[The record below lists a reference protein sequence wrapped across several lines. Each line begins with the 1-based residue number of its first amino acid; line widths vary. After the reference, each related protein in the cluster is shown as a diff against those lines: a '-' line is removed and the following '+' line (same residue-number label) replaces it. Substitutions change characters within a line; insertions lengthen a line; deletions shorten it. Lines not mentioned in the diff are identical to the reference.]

1 MFVSCMTLFK
11 DFFLRDEHGNIAK
24 HPAKWATDE
33 ETEERKDEPRI
44 FAKYDE
50 DPNSLTHAAVV
61 SYRTTT
67 VVKLTGP
74 NMHGK
79 AEEVVDKYKNILRSE
94 LEEHLD
100 KIVAA
105 ICNVEK
111 LQAVAS
117 EESIEFVTEGDNFGE
132 KDGIFTLALPM
143 IIGKIRKLP
152 SNNLKTRVIIYKSAP
167 RSKAAHHNP
176 AFLEWES
183 ALGTDYSAENLYM
196 AYVGHDDDEKT
207 KTWKTTLTYDTADVV
222 VNIGSFT
229 PLGVR
234 KDGSKSIGLVET
246 EEMVEKSTRTPWR
259 GAQCDSPHLQVE
271 DSESSEFVAIEA
283 QSRRDR

>member
-11 DFFLRDEHGNIAK
+11 DFFVREHGNVVK

-33 ETEERKDEPRI
+33 ETEKRKDEPRI
-44 FAKYDE
+44 FAKYDQ
-50 DPNSLTHAAVV
+50 DPDSLKNAAVV
-61 SYRTTT
+61 SYGKTA

-79 AEEVVDKYKNILRSE
+79 AEEVVDEYKNILRSE
-94 LEEHLD
+94 LEKHID
-100 KIVAA
+100 QIVAA
-105 ICNVEK
+105 ICNVKK

-117 EESIEFVTEGDNFGE
+117 EESMIEFVTEGDNFGE

-143 IIGKIRKLP
+143 IIDEIRKLP
-152 SNNLKTRVIIYKSAP
+152 RDDLKTRVIMYKSAP

-196 AYVGHDDDEKT
+196 AYCGHDDDEKT
-207 KTWKTTLTYDTADVV
+207 KTWKTALTYDSADVV
-222 VNIGSFT
+222 VNIGSLT
-229 PLGVR
+229 SLGVR
-234 KDGSKSIGLVET
+234 KDGSKSIGMVET
-246 EEMVEKSTRTPWR
+246 EEMVKKSTRTEIL
-259 GAQCDSPHLQVE
+259 GEHK
-271 DSESSEFVAIEA
+271 AI
-283 QSRRDR
+283 RLIYK

>member
-1 MFVSCMTLFK
+1 MEEIAITCMTLFK
-11 DFFLRDEHGNIAK
+11 DFFARNEHGSIDK

-33 ETEERKDEPRI
+33 ETEKRKDESRI
-44 FAKYDE
+44 FAKYDQ
-50 DPNSLTHAAVV
+50 DPNSVTSVKPKLHP
-61 SYRTTT
+61 TTT

-79 AEEVVDKYKNILRSE
+79 AEEVVDEYKNILRSE
-94 LEEHLD
+94 LDTHLD
-100 KIVAA
+100 QIVAA
-105 ICNVEK
+105 ILNVKK

-117 EESIEFVTEGDNFGE
+117 EESMIEFVTEGDNFGE

-143 IIGKIRKLP
+143 IVDKIRKLP
-152 SNNLKTRVIIYKSAP
+152 RDDLKTRVIIYKSAP

-207 KTWKTTLTYDTADVV
+207 KKWKTTLTYDTADVV

-246 EEMVEKSTRTPWR
+246 EEMVEKSAHTEILGEEHKAIR
-259 GAQCDSPHLQVE
+259 LIYKVE
-271 DSESSEFVAIEA
+271 P
-283 QSRRDR
+283 